1 MAMIDADKLK
11 PALEAWQT
19 AAGLFAIAHQAS
31 DRALLR
37 GDEAM
42 AEKLYEVT
50 QKAACTLDEK
60 VTKLAVLVE
69 ALVYQAEHPDE

>member
-1 MAMIDADKLK
+1 MALIDADKLK

-37 GDEAM
+37 GDSAM
-42 AEKLYEVT
+42 AERLFEVT
-50 QKAACTLDEK
+50 QQAARTLDEK
-60 VTKLAVLVE
+60 ATKLAMLVEVLVH
-69 ALVYQAEHPDE
+69 QAEHPDE